1 MQGRGVGTLVRM
13 AKNSSPALVLR
24 PFENLPGEA
33 DWVAL
38 REIVPAA
45 TATARTTAEHG
56 ARDIVVTTSLPDGW
70 PALHR
75 TDGTVLLAL
84 QNILGGGDLSRTL
97 AANLLAILDSEPG
110 TSLTHVETPAEDG
123 PRLQDVLD
131 ASVPF
136 AVTLHDGFDYWF
148 GADQPID
155 GDLRKALDDAAE
167 TIIPTE
173 QLAGVDSAYL
183 ATFGRR
189 RYLRWSMAV
198 DEDRLVDGVARL
210 HAKRESALGK
220 SRFLGIFRACG
231 IVVPVWDVAD
241 DVTLEELEQLA
252 EEMRPR
258 LEAAIA
264 STEPLTSDERRA
276 RAGIVARQVSLR

>member
-1 MQGRGVGTLVRM
+1 M

-33 DWVAL
+33 DWVAF
-38 REIVPAA
+38 REVVPAA

-56 ARDIVVTTSLPDGW
+56 ARDVVVTTSLPDGW
-70 PALHR
+70 PALNR

-84 QNILGGGDLSRTL
+84 QNVLGGGDLSRTL

-110 TSLTHVETPAEDG
+110 TSLTHVEVPAEDG

-131 ASVPF
+131 LTVPF
-136 AVTLHDGFDYWF
+136 TVTMHDGFDYWF
-148 GADQPID
+148 GSDQTID
-155 GDLRKALDDAAE
+155 SDLRAALDDAAAS
-167 TIIPTE
+167 IIPTE

-210 HAKRESALGK
+210 HAKRESALGR

-241 DVTLEELEQLA
+241 GVTLEELETLA

-264 STEPLTSDERRA
+264 STDALTSDERRA